1 MVVTKRG
8 RHVFNMVAY
17 NDDLITSPRKMYTGK
32 TLVKNMRA
40 ILKSISKVQT
50 L

>member
-17 NDDLITSPRKMYTGK
+17 NDDFNYVTSKNVHWKNIGK
-32 TLVKNMRA
+32 KYEGN
-40 ILKSISKVQT
+40 IKIYK
-50 L
+50 